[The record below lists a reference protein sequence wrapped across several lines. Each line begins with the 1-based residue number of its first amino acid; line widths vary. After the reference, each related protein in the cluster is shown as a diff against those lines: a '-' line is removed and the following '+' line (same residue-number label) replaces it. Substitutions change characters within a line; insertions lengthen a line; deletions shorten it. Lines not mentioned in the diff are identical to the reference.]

1 MKKLLYLATLS
12 LVATLFFATVAV
24 AQEDPCP
31 DPDFPRFTPDG
42 CQASDLPDVV
52 VPGGPAPA
60 DPEPA
65 SPEPGDLNCADFAS
79 QEEAQATLDADPSDP
94 NGLDADGDGIACE
107 DLDGEEPTP
116 TVSCDDFASQFGAQ
130 QYYDFNATAEEQ
142 AILDADGDGF
152 ACDELETGVDNLG
165 VTDADR
171 GATGGQYE
179 TPETPTATETPAAPE
194 TGTDTVLP
202 DTGGPALL
210 LPAAGLLLTTGLI
223 GLTIVRRRS

>member
-1 MKKLLYLATLS
+1 MLATAAM
-12 LVATLFFATVAV
+12 VAMVIAPAAL

-60 DPEPA
+60 DPEPASPDPA

-171 GATGGQYE
+171 GATGEQYE
-179 TPETPTATETPAAPE
+179 TPETPSAPE

-210 LPAAGLLLTTGLI
+210 LPAAGLLLATGLI
-223 GLTIVRRRS
+223 GLKVARRRS